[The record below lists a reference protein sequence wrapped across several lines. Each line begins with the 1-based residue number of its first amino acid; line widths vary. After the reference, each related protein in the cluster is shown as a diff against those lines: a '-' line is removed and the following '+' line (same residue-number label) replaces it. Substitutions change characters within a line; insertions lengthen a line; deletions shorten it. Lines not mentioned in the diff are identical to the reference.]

1 MWSLDTTRALR
12 RRDCLS
18 VPGLSLVLGR
28 ACGLGIAREPLCL
41 FLPATHLRFL
51 PCPPAS
57 AAGLR
62 AAGKEREEREEREE
76 QARAL
81 WPPPARRGKASG
93 SHPRVWRSPEVLL
106 QIQKT
111 QGKDVPFYL

>member
-1 MWSLDTTRALR
+1 MPCDAVTACPSRGFRWFWVGLAALASPGSRSASSFQPRTCASFPVLLR
-12 RRDCLS
+12 RR
-18 VPGLSLVLGR
+18 R
-28 ACGLGIAREPLCL
+28 
-41 FLPATHLRFL
+41 
-51 PCPPAS
+51 
-57 AAGLR
+57 GLR